1 MRETTIIGSG
11 AIRRPAPF
19 ELVERICRQLV
30 GRVVTL
36 GAATALNIALAL
48 ALLPLATRHLEASD
62 YGLYGLLMSLVAL
75 VSTAA
80 DGGSSLLV
88 PAHYGPSSVAE
99 RARLFASLAMFAGIS
114 ATFGGFL
121 LFVLWFWLHGIF
133 LDQTVPVAAII
144 LSAVLIPTRAITNI
158 CTTIFSAAGR
168 GPTIAAQ
175 MAVQSLVVFL
185 STLVSLL
192 VCRMGGISLF
202 VGALCGQLAALCVG
216 CIALG
221 RQHILSFPSRNWL
234 LRAATCAP
242 TTGASGL
249 TDGMRC
255 FGENALLAS
264 ATGIHALGLWM
275 HARLYHG
282 VLIAFSS
289 AFSHSL
295 WSKSLEEAREPYSK
309 FETTR
314 IAWTL
319 VQITIACLGIIAVF
333 LGAEIVKIVSNGKF
347 TAAAAYVPIFFVIAL
362 IQTTEQ
368 TANAIVCATGRA
380 TSATWARTTMTLG
393 SMTVLCPTILLFGI
407 NGALAI
413 IIVEVVA
420 YRAYLRVL
428 VRRTRKVPFRDDV
441 AYFGV
446 FAITIE
452 IACLHWLAPPLAVQ
466 LTLMV
471 ANILMLIVI
480 AVRSIGQVTPAVHQI
495 VFGPADSDQSLTS
508 RLLQQVPRVWKGQ
521 LGNARYRFGPKM
533 AFSSRSS

>member
-1 MRETTIIGSG
+1 MHETTIVGSG
-11 AIRRPAPF
+11 ARRSPAPY
-19 ELVERICRQLV
+19 ELVDRICRHFL

-36 GAATALNIALAL
+36 GAATALNVALAL

-62 YGLYGLLMSLVAL
+62 YGLYGLLMSVVAL

-88 PAHYGPSSVAE
+88 PAHYGPSSAAE

-114 ATFGGFL
+114 ATFGGL
-121 LFVLWFWLHGIF
+121 LLLVVWFWQHGIF
-133 LDQTVPVAAII
+133 LDQPVPLAAMI

-192 VCRMGGISLF
+192 ECRMGGISLF

-216 CIALG
+216 YIALG
-221 RQHILSFPSRNWL
+221 RQHILSFPSRDWL

-242 TTGASGL
+242 TTAASGL
-249 TDGMRC
+249 TDGVRC

-264 ATGIHALGLWM
+264 ATGIHALGVWM

-282 VLIAFSS
+282 VLIAFSN
-289 AFSHSL
+289 AFSHNL
-295 WSKSLEEAREPYSK
+295 WSKSLEEAREPYSS

-314 IAWTL
+314 TAWTL
-319 VQITIACLGIIAVF
+319 VQITIACLGIIVVF

-347 TAAAAYVPIFFVIAL
+347 NAAAAYVPIFFVIAL

-368 TANAIVCATGRA
+368 TANAIVCARGRA
-380 TSATWARTTMTLG
+380 TSATWARTAMTLG
-393 SMTVLCPTILLFGI
+393 SMTVLCPTIVLFGI
-407 NGALAI
+407 NGVLAM
-413 IIVEVVA
+413 IIVEAVA

-428 VRRTRKVPFRDDV
+428 VRRMRKVPFRDDV

-446 FAITIE
+446 FAITLE
-452 IACLHWLAPPLAVQ
+452 IACHHWLAPPLAVQ
-466 LTLMV
+466 LTLMA
-471 ANILMLIVI
+471 ANILLLIVI

-495 VFGPADSDQSLTS
+495 VFGPADSDQSLTG
-508 RLLQQVPRVWKGQ
+508 RLKQVPRVWKGQ
-521 LGNARYRFGPKM
+521 LGNLVRYRLGRKT
-533 AFSSRSS
+533 AFSSPSC